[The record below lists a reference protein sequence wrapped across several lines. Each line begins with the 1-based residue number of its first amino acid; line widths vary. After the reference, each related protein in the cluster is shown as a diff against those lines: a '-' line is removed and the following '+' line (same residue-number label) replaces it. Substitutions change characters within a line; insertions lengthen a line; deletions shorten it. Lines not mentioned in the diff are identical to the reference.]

1 MAYRSAGRRKSAGR
15 GAGRSRGGYSS
26 RRSTARRSAP
36 RRRSSVSRRRSAP
49 RTQRIVVEFAGAS
62 PVREGDVIGLTKK
75 VAAAP
80 RLKPKL

>member
-1 MAYRSAGRRKSAGR
+1 MAYRSADRRKSARR

>member
-1 MAYRSAGRRKSAGR
+1 MAYRSSGRRKGTRRS
-15 GAGRSRGGYSS
+15 AGRSRGGYSG
-26 RRSTARRSAP
+26 RRSTTRRSAP
-36 RRRSSVSRRRSAP
+36 RRRSAVSRRRSAP
-49 RTQRIVVEFAGAS
+49 RTQRIVVEFAGAT